1 MSDDRLLLDRF
12 AIEDVFARYAHAADE
27 YDAVQWL
34 KCYSEDGVFEVAA
47 DGNRIQFLGKPAL
60 KKFID
65 AHIRLLPGTRHVQ
78 TNHLVSIKGDSAA
91 HRCTLSGMLSRPEKV
106 YIFIS
111 GTYESYLQKIEGEW
125 KIKRRIVH
133 VDNGANF
140 IDGELAQHIQP
151 FMQWMTEN
159 GTII

>member
-65 AHIRLLPGTRHVQ
+65 AHIRLLPDTRHVQ

-125 KIKRRIVH
+125 KIKHRIVH

>member
-1 MSDDRLLLDRF
+1 MATVNLYKIDGSSAGSLDLDP
-12 AIEDVFARYAHAADE
+12 A
-27 YDAVQWL
+27 
-34 KCYSEDGVFEVAA
+34 VFEVAA

-125 KIKRRIVH
+125 KIKHRIVH

>member
-1 MSDDRLLLDRF
+1 M
-12 AIEDVFARYAHAADE
+12 
-27 YDAVQWL
+27 
-34 KCYSEDGVFEVAA
+34 
-47 DGNRIQFLGKPAL
+47 

-125 KIKRRIVH
+125 KIKHRIVH
-133 VDNGANF
+133 IDNGANF

>member
-1 MSDDRLLLDRF
+1 MSDDGLLLDRF

-47 DGNRIQFLGKPAL
+47 DGNRIQFIGKPAL

-78 TNHLVSIKGDSAA
+78 TNHLVSINGDSAA

-151 FMQWMTEN
+151 FMEWMTEN
-159 GTII
+159 RTII

>member
-1 MSDDRLLLDRF
+1 
-12 AIEDVFARYAHAADE
+12 
-27 YDAVQWL
+27 
-34 KCYSEDGVFEVAA
+34 
-47 DGNRIQFLGKPAL
+47 
-60 KKFID
+60 
-65 AHIRLLPGTRHVQ
+65 
-78 TNHLVSIKGDSAA
+78 
-91 HRCTLSGMLSRPEKV
+91 MLSRPEKV

-125 KIKRRIVH
+125 KIKHRIVH

>member
-125 KIKRRIVH
+125 KIKHRIVH

-151 FMQWMTEN
+151 FMEWMTEN
-159 GTII
+159 RTII

>member
-1 MSDDRLLLDRF
+1 MSDDELLLDRF

-47 DGNRIQFLGKPAL
+47 DGNRIQFIGKPAL

-125 KIKRRIVH
+125 KIKHRIVH

-159 GTII
+159 RTII

>member
-1 MSDDRLLLDRF
+1 MSDESLLLDRLQ
-12 AIEDVFARYAHAADE
+12 IEDIFSRYAHAADE
-27 YDAVQWL
+27 YDAAEWL
-34 KCYSEDGVFEVAA
+34 KCFSDEGVFEVSTE
-47 DGNRIQFLGKPAL
+47 GNQIQFSGKPAL

-78 TNHLVSIKGDSAA
+78 TNHLVSIDGDRAS
-91 HRCTLSGMLSRPEKV
+91 HLCTLSGMLSRPEKV

-111 GTYESYLQKIEGEW
+111 GIYESDLEKIEGEW
-125 KIKRRIVH
+125 KIKHRIVH

-140 IDGELAQHIQP
+140 IDGELAQHIEP
-151 FMQWMTEN
+151 FMDWMTKN